1 MREALA
7 SAQAV
12 FENEN
17 AVQEEVTAAEQA
29 LKGAVAALVLTA
41 AEEPGSGGT
50 DGNSGADGNTGTD
63 GNTGSDGSG
72 QTDSTAGTDDVN
84 GADNG
89 KGASAS
95 GTGNAQNKNA
105 DDSSAAG
112 AVKTGDSVN
121 PIIYAVFMA
130 AAMAAVMVTLRGKKR
145 R

>member
-1 MREALA
+1 MVYTSLNLA
-7 SAQAV
+7 KVLSL
-12 FENEN
+12 
-17 AVQEEVTAAEQA
+17 VTSER
-29 LKGAVAALVLTA
+29 LK
-41 AEEPGSGGT
+41 
-50 DGNSGADGNTGTD
+50 NRRNTGTD